1 MANNAIIARL
11 ANLWTGF
18 ISLWV
23 SDIEKEHPEI
33 AYQNAI
39 ASMIEKYT
47 KLKAATGAIIARR
60 QEITSRLDN
69 HERELAAVTVDL
81 ETALATNQDDL
92 AVVLIQKKNVLE
104 TAITELRAEAT
115 QATADADSAKDS
127 LIQVKSEIDKL
138 KAEKDRMLAQM
149 HSAQARLKIQGQL
162 DGLSVDAEVQALG
175 TVRDHIKSQVA
186 QASLGAELQSSDLD
200 TRLAKLR
207 QSSGS
212 VTAKA
217 QLEAMKQARAG
228 ATQASNSAS
237 STGSTK
243 TL

>member
-1 MANNAIIARL
+1 MANNAIFARL
-11 ANLWTGF
+11 ANLWSGF

-39 ASMIEKYT
+39 ASMIQKYT
-47 KLKAATGAIIARR
+47 QLKAATGAIIARR
-60 QEITSRLDN
+60 LEITSRLET
-69 HERELAAVTVDL
+69 HERELASVSTDL
-81 ETALATNQDDL
+81 EAALATNQDDL
-92 AVVLIQKKNVLE
+92 AVVLIQKKNSLDA
-104 TAITELRAEAT
+104 AIAELRADAT
-115 QATADADSAKDS
+115 QATADADNAKDS
-127 LIQVKSEIDKL
+127 LIQVKTEIDKL
-138 KAEKDRMLAQM
+138 KAEKERMLAQM

-175 TVRDHIKSQVA
+175 AVRDHIKSQVA
-186 QASLGAELQSSDLD
+186 QASLGAELQNSDLD
-200 TRLAKLR
+200 VRLNKLR

-217 QLEAMKQARAG
+217 QLEAMKQARA
-228 ATQASNSAS
+228 AAQAAP
-237 STGSTK
+237 TK

>member
-1 MANNAIIARL
+1 MANNAIFARL
-11 ANLWTGF
+11 SNLWTGF

-23 SDIEKEHPEI
+23 SDVEKAHPEI

-39 ASMIEKYT
+39 TSMIGKYSQ
-47 KLKAATGAIIARR
+47 LKAATGSIIARR
-60 QEITSRLDN
+60 QEITARLET
-69 HERELAAVTVDL
+69 HERELAAVSADL

-92 AVVLIQKKNVLE
+92 AVVLIQKKNALDA
-104 TAITELRAEAT
+104 AITDLRAEAA
-115 QATADADSAKDS
+115 QATADADTAKDS
-127 LIQVKSEIDKL
+127 LMQVKSEIDKL

-175 TVRDHIKSQVA
+175 AVREHIKSQVA
-186 QASLGAELQSSDLD
+186 QASLGAELHNSDLD
-200 TRLAKLR
+200 VRLNKLR

-217 QLEAMKQARAG
+217 QLDAMKQARA
-228 ATQASNSAS
+228 AAQAAPA
-237 STGSTK
+237 K

>member
-1 MANNAIIARL
+1 MANNAIFARL

-23 SDIEKEHPEI
+23 SDVEKAHPEI

-39 ASMIEKYT
+39 GSMIEKYSQ
-47 KLKAATGAIIARR
+47 LKAATGAIIARR
-60 QEITSRLDN
+60 QEITSRLESS
-69 HERELAAVTVDL
+69 ERELVAVTADL

-92 AVVLIQKKNVLE
+92 AVVLIQKKNALDSSI
-104 TAITELRAEAT
+104 AELRSDAA

-127 LIQVKSEIDKL
+127 LMQVKSEIEKL

-175 TVRDHIKSQVA
+175 AVRDHIKSQVA
-186 QASLGAELQSSDLD
+186 QASLG
-200 TRLAKLR
+200 T
-207 QSSGS
+207 
-212 VTAKA
+212 
-217 QLEAMKQARAG
+217 
-228 ATQASNSAS
+228 
-237 STGSTK
+237 
-243 TL
+243 

>member
-1 MANNAIIARL
+1 MANNAIFARL
-11 ANLWTGF
+11 SILWTGF

-39 ASMIEKYT
+39 TSMIQKYT
-47 KLKAATGAIIARR
+47 QLKAATGSIIARR
-60 QEITSRLDN
+60 QDISARLES
-69 HERELAAVTVDL
+69 HERELAQVAADL

-92 AVVLIQKKNVLE
+92 AVVLIQKKNTLDA
-104 TAITELRAEAT
+104 AITELRADAN
-115 QATADADSAKDS
+115 QATSDADNAKDS
-127 LIQVKSEIDKL
+127 LMQVKSEIDKL

-149 HSAQARLKIQGQL
+149 HSARARLTIQGQL

-175 TVRDHIKSQVA
+175 AVREHIKSQVA
-186 QASLGAELQSSDLD
+186 QASLGAELQNSDLD
-200 TRLAKLR
+200 TRLNKLR

-217 QLEAMKQARAG
+217 QLDAMKQARA
-228 ATQASNSAS
+228 AAQAAP
-237 STGSTK
+237 TK

>member
-1 MANNAIIARL
+1 MANNAIFARL

-39 ASMIEKYT
+39 ASMIEKYSQ
-47 KLKAATGAIIARR
+47 LKAATGAIIARR
-60 QEITSRLDN
+60 QEITSRLEA
-69 HERELAAVTVDL
+69 HERELASVTTDL
-81 ETALATNQDDL
+81 EAALATNQDDL
-92 AVVLIQKKNVLE
+92 AVVLIQKKNTLDA
-104 TAITELRAEAT
+104 AISELRADAT
-115 QATADADSAKDS
+115 QATADADNAKDS
-127 LIQVKSEIDKL
+127 LLQVKSEIDKL
-138 KAEKDRMLAQM
+138 KAEKERMLAQM

-175 TVRDHIKSQVA
+175 AVREHIKSQVA
-186 QASLGAELQSSDLD
+186 QASLGAELQNSDLD
-200 TRLAKLR
+200 VRLNKLR

-217 QLEAMKQARAG
+217 QLEAMKQARA
-228 ATQASNSAS
+228 AAQAAP
-237 STGSTK
+237 TK

>member
-1 MANNAIIARL
+1 MANNAIFARL
-11 ANLWTGF
+11 SNLWSGF

-39 ASMIEKYT
+39 ASMIQKYT
-47 KLKAATGAIIARR
+47 QLKAATGAIIARR
-60 QEITSRLDN
+60 QEITARLSEQ
-69 HERELAAVTVDL
+69 ERDLASVSADL
-81 ETALATNQDDL
+81 ETALATGQDDL
-92 AVVLIQKKNVLE
+92 AVVLIQKKNVLDA
-104 TAITELRAEAT
+104 AITELRADAE
-115 QATADADSAKDS
+115 QATADADGAKDS
-127 LIQVKSEIDKL
+127 LMQVKLEIDKL

-175 TVRDHIKSQVA
+175 AVRDHIKSQVA
-186 QASLGAELQSSDLD
+186 QASLGSELHNSDLD
-200 TRLAKLR
+200 VRLAKLR

-217 QLEAMKQARAG
+217 QLEAMKQARA
-228 ATQASNSAS
+228 AAQSAS
-237 STGSTK
+237 VKS
-243 TL
+243 L

>member
-1 MANNAIIARL
+1 MANNAIFARL

-18 ISLWV
+18 VSLWV
-23 SDIEKEHPEI
+23 SDVEKAHPEI

-47 KLKAATGAIIARR
+47 QLKAATGAIIARR
-60 QEITSRLDN
+60 QEITSRLETA
-69 HERELAAVTVDL
+69 ERELASISADL

-92 AVVLIQKKNVLE
+92 AVVLIQKKNTLDA
-104 TAITELRAEAT
+104 AIAELRADAT
-115 QATADADSAKDS
+115 QATLDADNAKDS
-127 LIQVKSEIDKL
+127 LTQVKTEIDKL

-162 DGLSVDAEVQALG
+162 DGLSIDAEVQALG
-175 TVRDHIKSQVA
+175 AVRDHIKGQVA
-186 QASLGAELQSSDLD
+186 QASLGSELRESDLD
-200 TRLAKLR
+200 VRLNKLR

-217 QLEAMKQARAG
+217 QLDAMKQARAAAQ
-228 ATQASNSAS
+228 ATP
-237 STGSTK
+237 TK

>member
-1 MANNAIIARL
+1 MANNAIFARL

-39 ASMIEKYT
+39 ASMIQKYT
-47 KLKAATGAIIARR
+47 QLKAATGAIIARR
-60 QEITSRLDN
+60 QEITSRLEAS
-69 HERELAAVTVDL
+69 ERELAAVANDL
-81 ETALATNQDDL
+81 EAAMATNQDDL
-92 AVVLIQKKNVLE
+92 AVVLIQKKNALDA
-104 TAITELRAEAT
+104 AITELRADAT
-115 QATADADSAKDS
+115 QATADADNAKDS

-138 KAEKDRMLAQM
+138 KAEKERMLAQM
-149 HSAQARLKIQGQL
+149 HSAQARIKIQGQL

-175 TVRDHIKSQVA
+175 AVRDHIKSQVA

-200 TRLAKLR
+200 VRLNKLR

-217 QLEAMKQARAG
+217 QLEAMKQARA
-228 ATQASNSAS
+228 AAQAAP
-237 STGSTK
+237 TK

>member
-1 MANNAIIARL
+1 MANNAIFARL
-11 ANLWTGF
+11 SNLWTGF

-39 ASMIEKYT
+39 ASMIQKYT
-47 KLKAATGAIIARR
+47 QLKAATGSIIARR
-60 QEITSRLDN
+60 QEIAARLSTS
-69 HERELAAVTVDL
+69 ERELAAVAADL
-81 ETALATNQDDL
+81 EAALATNQDDL
-92 AVVLIQKKNVLE
+92 AVVLIQKKNALD
-104 TAITELRAEAT
+104 TAITELRADAAE
-115 QATADADSAKDS
+115 ATADSDSAKDS

-175 TVRDHIKSQVA
+175 AVRDHIKSQVA

-217 QLEAMKQARAG
+217 QLDAMKQARA
-228 ATQASNSAS
+228 AAAQAPV
-237 STGSTK
+237 K

>member
-1 MANNAIIARL
+1 MANNAIFARL
-11 ANLWTGF
+11 SNLWTGF

-23 SDIEKEHPEI
+23 SDVEKAHPEI

-39 ASMIEKYT
+39 ASMIEKYGQ
-47 KLKAATGAIIARR
+47 LKAATGSIIARR
-60 QEITSRLDN
+60 QEITARLET
-69 HERELAAVTVDL
+69 HERELAAVSADL

-92 AVVLIQKKNVLE
+92 AVVLIQKKNALD
-104 TAITELRAEAT
+104 TAITDLRAEAT
-115 QATADADSAKDS
+115 QATADADGAKES
-127 LIQVKSEIDKL
+127 LMQVKTEIDKL

-175 TVRDHIKSQVA
+175 AVRDHIKSQVA
-186 QASLGAELQSSDLD
+186 QASLGAELHNSDLD
-200 TRLAKLR
+200 VRLNKLR

-217 QLEAMKQARAG
+217 QLDALKQARA
-228 ATQASNSAS
+228 AAQAAPA
-237 STGSTK
+237 K

>member
-1 MANNAIIARL
+1 MANNAIFARL
-11 ANLWTGF
+11 SNLWTGF

-23 SDIEKEHPEI
+23 SDVEKAHPEI

-39 ASMIEKYT
+39 TSMIGKYSQ
-47 KLKAATGAIIARR
+47 LKAATGSIIARR
-60 QEITSRLDN
+60 QEITARLET
-69 HERELAAVTVDL
+69 HERELAVVSADL

-92 AVVLIQKKNVLE
+92 AVVLIQKKNALDA
-104 TAITELRAEAT
+104 AITDLRAEAA
-115 QATADADSAKDS
+115 QATADADTAKDS
-127 LIQVKSEIDKL
+127 LMQVKSEIDKL
-138 KAEKDRMLAQM
+138 KGEKDRMLAQM

-175 TVRDHIKSQVA
+175 AVREHIKGQVA
-186 QASLGAELQSSDLD
+186 QASLGAELHNSDLD
-200 TRLAKLR
+200 VRLNKLR

-217 QLEAMKQARAG
+217 QLDAMKQARA
-228 ATQASNSAS
+228 AAQAAPA
-237 STGSTK
+237 K

>member
-1 MANNAIIARL
+1 MANNAIFARL

-39 ASMIEKYT
+39 ASMIEKYSQ
-47 KLKAATGAIIARR
+47 LKAATGAIIARR
-60 QEITSRLDN
+60 QEITSRLEA
-69 HERELAAVTVDL
+69 HERELASVTTDL
-81 ETALATNQDDL
+81 EAALATNQDDL
-92 AVVLIQKKNVLE
+92 AVVLIQKKNTLDA
-104 TAITELRAEAT
+104 AISELRADAT
-115 QATADADSAKDS
+115 QATADADNAKDS
-127 LIQVKSEIDKL
+127 LLQVKSEIDKL
-138 KAEKDRMLAQM
+138 KAEKERMLAQM
-149 HSAQARLKIQGQL
+149 HSAQARIKIQGQL

-175 TVRDHIKSQVA
+175 AVRDHIKSQVA
-186 QASLGAELQSSDLD
+186 QASLGAELQNSDLD
-200 TRLAKLR
+200 VRLNKLR

-217 QLEAMKQARAG
+217 QLEAMKQARA
-228 ATQASNSAS
+228 AAQAAP
-237 STGSTK
+237 TK

>member
-1 MANNAIIARL
+1 MANNAIFARL
-11 ANLWTGF
+11 SNLWTGF

-39 ASMIEKYT
+39 ASMIQKYT
-47 KLKAATGAIIARR
+47 QLKAATGSIIARR
-60 QEITSRLDN
+60 QEIASRLSTS
-69 HERELAAVTVDL
+69 ERELAAVAADL
-81 ETALATNQDDL
+81 EAALATNQDDL
-92 AVVLIQKKNVLE
+92 AVVLIQKKNALDA
-104 TAITELRAEAT
+104 AITELRADAA
-115 QATADADSAKDS
+115 QAIEDSDSAKDS

-175 TVRDHIKSQVA
+175 AVREHIKGQVA
-186 QASLGAELQSSDLD
+186 QASLGAELQNSDLD
-200 TRLAKLR
+200 VRLNKLR

-217 QLEAMKQARAG
+217 QLEAMKQARA
-228 ATQASNSAS
+228 AAQAAP
-237 STGSTK
+237 TK

>member
-1 MANNAIIARL
+1 MANNAIFARL

-39 ASMIEKYT
+39 SSMIQKYT
-47 KLKAATGAIIARR
+47 QLKAATGAIIARR
-60 QEITSRLDN
+60 QEITSRLQAS
-69 HERELAAVTVDL
+69 ERELAAVSTDL
-81 ETALATNQDDL
+81 EAAMATNQDDL
-92 AVVLIQKKNVLE
+92 AVVLIQKKNALDA
-104 TAITELRAEAT
+104 AIAELRADAA
-115 QATADADSAKDS
+115 QATADADGAKDS

-138 KAEKDRMLAQM
+138 KAEKERMLAQM
-149 HSAQARLKIQGQL
+149 HSAQARIKIQGQL

-175 TVRDHIKSQVA
+175 AVRDHIKSQVA

-200 TRLAKLR
+200 VRLNKLR

-217 QLEAMKQARAG
+217 QLEAMKQARA
-228 ATQASNSAS
+228 AAQAVP
-237 STGSTK
+237 TK

>member
-1 MANNAIIARL
+1 MANNAIFARL

-18 ISLWV
+18 VSLWV
-23 SDIEKEHPEI
+23 SDVEKAHPEI

-47 KLKAATGAIIARR
+47 QLKAATGAIIARR
-60 QEITSRLDN
+60 QEITARLETA
-69 HERELAAVTVDL
+69 ERELASVAADL

-92 AVVLIQKKNVLE
+92 AVVLIQKKNALD
-104 TAITELRAEAT
+104 ASIAELRTDAA
-115 QATADADSAKDS
+115 QATADADNAKDS
-127 LIQVKSEIDKL
+127 LTQVKTEIDKL

-175 TVRDHIKSQVA
+175 AVRDHIKGQVA
-186 QASLGAELQSSDLD
+186 QASLGAELHNSDLD
-200 TRLAKLR
+200 VRLNKLR

-217 QLEAMKQARAG
+217 QLDAMKQARA
-228 ATQASNSAS
+228 AAQAAPAKN
-237 STGSTK
+237 
-243 TL
+243 L

>member
-1 MANNAIIARL
+1 MANNAIFARL

-47 KLKAATGAIIARR
+47 QLKAATGAIIARR
-60 QEITSRLDN
+60 QDITSRLEA
-69 HERELAAVTVDL
+69 HERELASVTTDL
-81 ETALATNQDDL
+81 EAALATNQDDL
-92 AVVLIQKKNVLE
+92 AVVLIQKKNTLDA
-104 TAITELRAEAT
+104 AITELRADAT
-115 QATADADSAKDS
+115 QATADADNAKDS
-127 LIQVKSEIDKL
+127 LVQVKSEIDKL
-138 KAEKDRMLAQM
+138 KAEKERMLAQM
-149 HSAQARLKIQGQL
+149 HSAQARIKIQGQL

-175 TVRDHIKSQVA
+175 AVRDHIKSQVA

-200 TRLAKLR
+200 VRLNKLR

-217 QLEAMKQARAG
+217 QLEAMKQARA
-228 ATQASNSAS
+228 AAQAAP
-237 STGSTK
+237 TK

>member
-1 MANNAIIARL
+1 MANNAIFARL
-11 ANLWTGF
+11 SNLWTGF

-39 ASMIEKYT
+39 ASMIQKYT
-47 KLKAATGAIIARR
+47 QLKAATGSIIARR
-60 QEITSRLDN
+60 QEIASRLSTSG
-69 HERELAAVTVDL
+69 RELAAVAADL
-81 ETALATNQDDL
+81 EAALATNQDDL
-92 AVVLIQKKNVLE
+92 AVVLIQKKNALD
-104 TAITELRAEAT
+104 TAITELREDAA
-115 QATADADSAKDS
+115 QATTDADSAKDS

-175 TVRDHIKSQVA
+175 AVRDHIKSQVA

-217 QLEAMKQARAG
+217 QLDAMKQARA
-228 ATQASNSAS
+228 AAAQAPV
-237 STGSTK
+237 K

>member
-1 MANNAIIARL
+1 MANNAIFARL
-11 ANLWTGF
+11 ANLWSGF
-18 ISLWV
+18 VSLWV
-23 SDIEKEHPEI
+23 SDVEKAHPEI

-47 KLKAATGAIIARR
+47 QLKAATGAIIARR
-60 QEITSRLDN
+60 QEITARLDTA
-69 HERELAAVTVDL
+69 ERELAGIAADL

-92 AVVLIQKKNVLE
+92 AVVLIQKKNALDA
-104 TAITELRAEAT
+104 AITELRTDAA
-115 QATADADSAKDS
+115 QATADADNAKDS
-127 LIQVKSEIDKL
+127 LTQVKTEIDKL

-175 TVRDHIKSQVA
+175 AVRDHIKGQVA
-186 QASLGAELQSSDLD
+186 QASLGAELHNSDLD
-200 TRLAKLR
+200 VRLNKLR

-217 QLEAMKQARAG
+217 QLDALKQARA
-228 ATQASNSAS
+228 AAQAAPAKN
-237 STGSTK
+237 
-243 TL
+243 L